1 MTSSAA
7 IGAYTGCAGTLHAL
21 AGAGAHDAFGGN
33 EGEMQY
39 LLVFHRERVASLLA
53 LLEGLEGQWGGV
65 TIRGRMMA
73 LRETS
78 STVLLI
84 THADMS
90 VALCTHAS
98 VLCGIKSIFQIF
110 SQTPT
115 KHFFVLNRHQ
125 AVSKKHIKTGAMGD
139 RGTGEGPKGGGVQT
153 HTSPTHGRPP
163 NLSRSFSKLLDSGPA
178 IAAA

>member
-73 LRETS
+73 LRARRR
-78 STVLLI
+78 VLLI

-90 VALCTHAS
+90 VALRDER
-98 VLCGIKSIFQIF
+98 Q
-110 SQTPT
+110 
-115 KHFFVLNRHQ
+115 
-125 AVSKKHIKTGAMGD
+125 
-139 RGTGEGPKGGGVQT
+139 
-153 HTSPTHGRPP
+153 
-163 NLSRSFSKLLDSGPA
+163 
-178 IAAA
+178 

>member
-78 STVLLI
+78 SIAYYARRYVGPPF
-84 THADMS
+84 
-90 VALCTHAS
+90 CTHECVVRYQIHFSDFFSNTNKAFFRSQQAS
-98 VLCGIKSIFQIF
+98 GCLKKAHQNRCNGATGVRGKRKDRELRKSRDA
-110 SQTPT
+110 T
-115 KHFFVLNRHQ
+115 HF
-125 AVSKKHIKTGAMGD
+125 ATD
-139 RGTGEGPKGGGVQT
+139 GPS
-153 HTSPTHGRPP
+153 SPH
-163 NLSRSFSKLLDSGPA
+163 
-178 IAAA
+178 